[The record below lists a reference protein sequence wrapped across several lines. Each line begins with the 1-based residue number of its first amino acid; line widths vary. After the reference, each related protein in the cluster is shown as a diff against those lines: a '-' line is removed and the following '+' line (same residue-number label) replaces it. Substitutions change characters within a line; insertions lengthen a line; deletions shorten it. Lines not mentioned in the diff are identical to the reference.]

1 MTGFRAF
8 DDRFKNPLWDPN
20 KIFTVSDEA
29 FALVTLENHFD
40 HWLALLKHHSY
51 NIPPA
56 RSMSGTKKRKQ
67 EEISETP
74 RYTSGGITYGNMAE
88 ADLSKSKSKGW
99 STEGINRFNELYELV
114 IADRENFPNF
124 NVNFCAR
131 AREPRVNLTVVP
143 KKPSKKPQAR
153 YDSFLAF
160 EQQLVLSDTTN
171 LGEVGSTFFDN
182 NKEGDPRNCIHDNVE
197 DEQDNEEEDNEDR
210 VSDASSAAVD
220 SSDDEGIDENAQA
233 KRVAVKRVAEV

>member
-1 MTGFRAF
+1 
-8 DDRFKNPLWDPN
+8 
-20 KIFTVSDEA
+20 
-29 FALVTLENHFD
+29 
-40 HWLALLKHHSY
+40 
-51 NIPPA
+51 
-56 RSMSGTKKRKQ
+56 
-67 EEISETP
+67 
-74 RYTSGGITYGNMAE
+74 MAE

-171 LGEVGSTFFDN
+171 LGEIGSTFFDN